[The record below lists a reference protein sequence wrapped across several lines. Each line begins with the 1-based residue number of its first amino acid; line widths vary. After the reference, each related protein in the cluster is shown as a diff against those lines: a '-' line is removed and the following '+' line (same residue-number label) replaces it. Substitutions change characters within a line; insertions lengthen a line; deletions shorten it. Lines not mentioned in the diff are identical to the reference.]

1 MMMNLFINLLCNI
14 IYMDRGQKLSLREM
28 KEVHKLLGHA
38 IFKKEVHKE
47 EQRQNKK
54 LDTEIIFIKKKK
66 KSK

>member
-1 MMMNLFINLLCNI
+1 
-14 IYMDRGQKLSLREM
+14 MDRGQKLSLREM